1 MSHMNGSVVGCAPVS
16 MRARAS
22 RLAIIAGAALLC
34 AASASASATHTAA
47 AQSPAVDQERMQ
59 RILSQHAFKTLDG
72 GSLTLASLRGHVVV
86 LNFWASWCAP
96 CRRELPAL
104 DALQASIAGQ
114 GGQVIAVSIDSDL
127 QNVARF
133 RRTHKLKLP
142 IVVDGPDGLARELDL
157 KYIPYTVVLNREGS
171 VVAISNGTDD
181 SAVAQVSDLTRKL
194 VASSPY
200 VGARTS
206 E

>member
-1 MSHMNGSVVGCAPVS
+1 MSHVNGSDVGRAPGS
-16 MRARAS
+16 TRARAS
-22 RLAIIAGAALLC
+22 RLAALVGAALVWVASGMSGPTL
-34 AASASASATHTAA
+34 AATPGGAA
-47 AQSPAVDQERMQ
+47 GDQERLQ
-59 RILSQHAFKTLDG
+59 RILGQHAFKTLDG
-72 GSLTLASLRGHVVV
+72 ESLTLASLRGQVVV

-96 CRRELPAL
+96 CRKELPAL

-114 GGQVIAVSIDSDL
+114 GGRVLAISIDNDL

-133 RRTHKLKLP
+133 RKAHALKLP
-142 IVVDGPDGLARELDL
+142 IVLDGPDGLARALDL

-181 SAVAQVSDLTRKL
+181 HAVAQVGDITRKL
-194 VASSPY
+194 LAASPY